1 MEQLPLFSLVFHSK
15 STFLWTYGNDVAAV
29 SSISTILNMSMESLC
44 VDAVQRL
51 RQDLTVRLEAIE
63 TDVMFTA
70 ESLATAAI
78 FRSVALPSLPYGLLF
93 QIPVVE
99 SPTFTNVPQLALNSD
114 GSSVGD
120 LWARWCLSLS
130 RAVSRKALVG
140 VASLSAMLPYL
151 VLHRLESLMQSV
163 QDESL
168 DALIDSTIVEVVG
181 LLPALTGNPLLPPES
196 LLRHVYELGV
206 ACLVL
211 VRQEEVRGV
220 PYALNLLWRLILSS
234 LKVSMRSKELHRSLA
249 QNVKSVCLDL
259 IKEGIDDDGF
269 LRFVITRLLNAQRY
283 MGSMRLSLKE
293 LWTVPILRLMR
304 NRPTFVSVPR
314 LELLLASALEESV
327 SWPELLSRVGPL
339 EPSDVQ
345 AARAVYATALCRSS
359 SLPVVALAIHNGF
372 TEASVVS
379 RFVDILAIHPNACRA
394 LTPSLLRL
402 AASTELPNAMAH
414 LVTIQ
419 NPLPG
424 HLTVFRTLLYLTLSH
439 SLAPA
444 DAGTAQVSDFY
455 GPPANQ

>member
-1 MEQLPLFSLVFHSK
+1 MIRNL
-15 STFLWTYGNDVAAV
+15 
-29 SSISTILNMSMESLC
+29 SMESLC
-44 VDAVQRL
+44 VDAVQKL
-51 RQDLTVRLEAIE
+51 RQDITTQLEVIE
-63 TDVMFTA
+63 TDVTFTA
-70 ESLATAAI
+70 EGVAAAAI

-99 SPTFTNVPQLALNSD
+99 SPAFTKVPLLALNSD

-140 VASLSAMLPYL
+140 IASLSPMLPYL

-181 LLPALTGNPLLPPES
+181 VLPALTGNPLFPPES
-196 LLRHVYELGV
+196 LIRHVYELGV

-211 VRQEEVRGV
+211 VRQEEIRGV
-220 PYALNLLWRLILSS
+220 PYALNVLWRLILSC
-234 LKVSMRSKELHRSLA
+234 LKVSMRSKELNQPLA
-249 QNVKSVCLDL
+249 QNVKSACLDL
-259 IKEGIDDDGF
+259 MKEGIDDDGF

-283 MGSMRLSLKE
+283 MGSVRLTLKE

-304 NRPTFVSVPR
+304 KRPTFASVPR

-339 EPSDVQ
+339 EPSDIQ
-345 AARAVYATALCRSS
+345 TAKAVYTTVLCRSS
-359 SLPVVALAIHNGF
+359 SLPVIALAIHNGF
-372 TEASVVS
+372 TEAAVVS
-379 RFVDILAIHPNACRA
+379 RFVDILAVYPEACKP

-402 AASTELPNAMAH
+402 ASSTELSVAMAH
-414 LVTIQ
+414 LVATQ

-439 SLAPA
+439 SSEPA
-444 DAGTAQVSDFY
+444 DAGMAQVSDFY